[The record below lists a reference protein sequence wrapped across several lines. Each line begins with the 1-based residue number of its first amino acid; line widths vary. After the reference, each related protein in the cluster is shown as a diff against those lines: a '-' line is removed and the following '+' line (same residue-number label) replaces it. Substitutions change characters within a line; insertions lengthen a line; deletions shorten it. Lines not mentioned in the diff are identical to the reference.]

1 VKYNRS
7 KRAIFFFSHNTILH
21 SVFLCH
27 MIALG
32 KQQTRIETPMARA
45 VGEYH

>member
-1 VKYNRS
+1 
-7 KRAIFFFSHNTILH
+7 
-21 SVFLCH
+21 